1 MAEHHDQSKKNKDA
15 KDKDLDL
22 NLEIHHNPPP
32 DDIEV
37 VEEVIE
43 VVEETAASPAD
54 AAHDSNVSDVFEVVE
69 EGTPNPD
76 EPQILDDVIEVTD
89 EPPPVVKKPK
99 VTPTGGQPA
108 HLTGRDPSQTMLAHE
123 MQRELAAS
131 AELSA
136 AAEHL
141 DVAGEADVLD
151 AEPASDPRMEPAG
164 PPAAGKIPGDTHA
177 DVDLM
182 AESERDP
189 LSGGGAPPSSAT
201 IAAAL
206 AEAVDEPV
214 PETPAEA
221 DEMDDMDRTVSLPTS
236 HEAPPKVPASD
247 EAEMDVVVEYE
258 ELLVEGESE
267 IDLGRKSGGKAER
280 PSGVDIIAEALE
292 SGVDLHPSKPPA
304 PKSSSLKD
312 DSDIAYDS
320 ILDEHAKA
328 ADIDSSSV
336 DLGSGQ
342 SPALGELSE
351 PQAKHGAA
359 HDDFAGFH
367 DADAVVDENVLL
379 DPGTDAHDE
388 EEILVTPKKRTMV
401 ATEDVIE
408 EPGAEQAGL
417 GLIDEEEPLQRP
429 GKKAATAASA
439 VKDDEGGG
447 TATMTRARKQKSRFL
462 PFVLGGFLAALLLI
476 VAVGA
481 LWYLA
486 PQLLTDVA
494 QQSPNALKQVAK
506 GPAPGSG
513 AGNVAAPVT
522 GKAQEA
528 RKLIDDGKFDEAI
541 AITKEDADKKDNDAL
556 VVHGLA
562 TLKKLERAKNGPLTA
577 KDEGVPQALKEIE
590 QGGAKGLLE
599 DINSNLAQ
607 NEAFIEKSAVADA
620 AKDKSMKLDALE
632 KLLTE
637 VKLPNDAGKL
647 KATVADLNKAR
658 DATAGIMKTL
668 AIKEPAD
675 PGAVAKA
682 VDEVIKKRDEL
693 SDSVR
698 KLDDTL
704 TKVNDAI
711 VKAGGKDGYIKGV
724 EELVALR
731 DAAVKDRDALN
742 GAIDAALKELK
753 EANLLSADGDKA
765 KQLVEST
772 KKARVAGQ
780 SPIGS
785 SLGAMVSGLSGL
797 TKEPMGFFRKVL
809 DNAKTT
815 AELQATKAQLALAE
829 SPDERLD
836 MIVAV
841 LKERGTSD
849 AKVLTG
855 FKNYIDWAR
864 SKDAKTSPEARVKA
878 LYAAALLERN
888 RADFAAARKTLEE
901 TVKEAAS
908 LKAGALET
916 AAKRTLAEL
925 SDPAAYYLSR
935 ALAKLADGQVKLA
948 LDDLSAGLKV
958 LPGDPQLLLKRAEL
972 TLQSAKGQGKM
983 SEEAQKQ
990 IRDDAE
996 GARKDAKLAAESYYI
1011 VGQMSEHNGDFA
1023 AAESSYREAL
1033 KLAQEGQGDRYRIA
1047 LARVLQRDRTGEDPT
1062 PEDEPAGDDE
1072 DAMPVDEDPVW
1083 CSAPQQPGDDDLQTT
1098 KRLEESIK
1106 LANELIQSPDAKT
1119 RGEGYI
1125 LLGGAQAKLGK
1136 KTEGLKNFV
1145 KGLELINPGMGIKD
1159 LAKIIESHPAFYQPD
1174 VAMQSNPVQAERNFG
1189 KGLEFFWAKKYDKAE
1204 EEFKNAV
1211 GMFDQDARYRYFL
1224 GMSRYLQNTKEK
1236 KAQAE
1241 SDFEQGARLE
1251 ANRKPGAREI
1261 NSSLERIQGD
1271 LRRVLNA
1278 YREKMAT
1285 AG

>member
-1 MAEHHDQSKKNKDA
+1 MAEHHDQSKNNKDA
-15 KDKDLDL
+15 KDKVDL
-22 NLEIHHNPPP
+22 NLEIPHSPPP

-43 VVEETAASPAD
+43 VVEETAATPAD
-54 AAHDSNVSDVFEVVE
+54 AWHDSNLSEVLEVVE
-69 EGTPNPD
+69 EGAPSPD
-76 EPQILDDVIEVTD
+76 QPQIVDDVIEVTD
-89 EPPPVVKKPK
+89 EPSPVAKKPK

-131 AELSA
+131 AELSG

-164 PPAAGKIPGDTHA
+164 PPAAGKVPGDTHA

-214 PETPAEA
+214 PETPAQA
-221 DEMDDMDRTVSLPTS
+221 DELDEMDRTVPFPTS
-236 HEAPPKVPASD
+236 QEAPPKLPPAD
-247 EAEMDVVVEYE
+247 ETDMDVVVEYE
-258 ELLVEGESE
+258 ELLVDGESE
-267 IDLGRKSGGKAER
+267 IDLARKSGGKAER

-292 SGVDLHPSKPPA
+292 SGVELHPSKPPA

-351 PQAKHGAA
+351 PHAKHGAA

-379 DPGTDAHDE
+379 DAGTDAPDE

-408 EPGAEQAGL
+408 EAGAEQAGL
-417 GLIDEEEPLQRP
+417 GLIDEEEPVQRP
-429 GKKAATAASA
+429 GKKAPAAAAA

-462 PFVLGGFLAALLLI
+462 PFVLGGFLAALVLI
-476 VAVGA
+476 AAVGA

-486 PQLLTDVA
+486 PQLLTDMA
-494 QQSPNALKQVAK
+494 QQSPNAPKQVAK

-522 GKAQEA
+522 SKAQEA
-528 RKLIDDGKFDEAI
+528 RKLLDDGKFDEAI

-556 VVHGLA
+556 LVHGLA

-637 VKLPNDAGKL
+637 AKLPSDAGKL

-668 AIKEPAD
+668 AIKESAD

-753 EANLLSADGDKA
+753 EANLLTADGDKA

-797 TKEPMGFFRKVL
+797 SKEPMGFFRKVL

-815 AELQATKAQLALAE
+815 AELQVTKAQLALAE

-864 SKDAKTSPEARVKA
+864 SKDAKTSPQTRVKA
-878 LYAAALLERN
+878 HYAAALLERN

-901 TVKEAAS
+901 TVKEAGS
-908 LKAGALET
+908 LEAGGPLET

-935 ALAKLADGQVKLA
+935 AQAKMAEGQVKLA
-948 LDDLSAGLKV
+948 LDDLNAGLKV

-972 TLQSAKGQGKM
+972 NLLSAKGQGKM

-996 GARKDAKLAAESYYI
+996 GARKDAKLGAESYYI

-1023 AAESSYREAL
+1023 AAETNYREAL

-1062 PEDEPAGDDE
+1062 PEEPAGDD
-1072 DAMPVDEDPVW
+1072 DDTTIVDESPVY
-1083 CSAPQQPGDDDLQTT
+1083 CSAPQQPGDDDLQTS

-1136 KTEGLKNFV
+1136 KTEGLRNFV

-1174 VAMQSNPVQAERNFG
+1174 VVLQSNPVQAERNFG
-1189 KGLEFFWAKKYDKAE
+1189 KGLEFFWAKKYEKAE
-1204 EEFKNAV
+1204 DEFKNAV

-1236 KAQAE
+1236 KMQAE
-1241 SDFEQGARLE
+1241 VDFEQGARLE
-1251 ANRKPGAREI
+1251 GNRKPGAREI
-1261 NSSLERIQGD
+1261 NSSLERIQGE
-1271 LRRVLNA
+1271 LRRVLNS